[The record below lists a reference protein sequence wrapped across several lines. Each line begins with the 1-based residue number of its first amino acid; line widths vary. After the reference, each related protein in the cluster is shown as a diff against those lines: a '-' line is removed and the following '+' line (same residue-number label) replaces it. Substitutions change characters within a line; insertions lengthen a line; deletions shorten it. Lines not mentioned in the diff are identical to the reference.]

1 MKHHAKLL
9 LATTALALACAPLL
23 ASAAGKSMGKSNLR
37 AQKIAQDARMPQQ
50 PRTMAE
56 SDATKFTL
64 PDGTK
69 GLLIATELYPTLS
82 ARREADG
89 KVTIV
94 ESEGT
99 SVPAATEARPHE

>member
-1 MKHHAKLL
+1 MKHQARLL
-9 LATTALALACAPLL
+9 LATMALAVACAPLL
-23 ASAAGKSMGKSNLR
+23 ANAAGKSMGKSNLR
-37 AQKIAQDARMPQQ
+37 AQKVAQEARMPQQ

-56 SDATKFTL
+56 SEATKFTL

-82 ARREADG
+82 AKREADG
-89 KVTIV
+89 NVTIV

-99 SVPAATEARPHE
+99 SVASTEARPHE

>member
-9 LATTALALACAPLL
+9 LATTALAVACVPLV
-23 ASAAGKSMGKSNLR
+23 ANAAGKAMGKPDAR
-37 AQKIAQDARMPQQ
+37 AQKIAQESRMPQQ

-56 SDATKFTL
+56 SEATKFTL

-82 ARREADG
+82 AQRDANG
-89 KVTIV
+89 NITIV

-99 SVPAATEARPHE
+99 TVSASTETRPNE